1 MSKRESKMSKIYSEI
16 SKDEASDLGHRESIS
31 KNKASVLGLRDSKF
45 SKNEGT
51 SVMSKRKSH
60 LSRASSTTASKR
72 SVLVDE
78 FIDNYTI
85 YHLTNND
92 KSTKFYS

>member
-1 MSKRESKMSKIYSEI
+1 MSKIYSEI
-16 SKDEASDLGHRESIS
+16 SKDEALDLGHRELIS

-60 LSRASSTTASKR
+60 LSRASSTTTSKR

-78 FIDNYTI
+78 YIDNYTI